1 MWWTVDA
8 LLLWSHFYLVHPTL
22 FLWVKFFVVKDPIKT
37 YTQEQRT
44 KNKNKRLRFCNKP
57 LTIACFLELYAAV
70 KSFSLRVPEA
80 FTAFVILQQLN
91 KSDMTKWATKFQP
104 TSNLRSMQPLSHPAY
119 IRLYNR
125 GTLGN
130 IVGFRTAKSSINF
143 RLSCKREEIS
153 INGLLERKKYTV
165 LKNC

>member
-1 MWWTVDA
+1 MWGTVDA
-8 LLLWSHFYLVHPTL
+8 LLLWSHFYLVHPTQ
-22 FLWVKFFVVKDPIKT
+22 FLWVKFYAVKDPIKHT
-37 YTQEQRT
+37 Y
-44 KNKNKRLRFCNKP
+44 KNKEQKQKAKVLQQTANYS
-57 LTIACFLELYAAV
+57 FLELYAAV

-91 KSDMTKWATKFQP
+91 KSDMTKWVTKFQP
-104 TSNLRSMQPLSHPAY
+104 TSNLCSMQPLSHPAC

-143 RLSCKREEIS
+143 RLSCKKEEIS

>member
-1 MWWTVDA
+1 MLCSCD
-8 LLLWSHFYLVHPTL
+8 LISILCILHSFYGLNFTRSRIQLNIHT
-22 FLWVKFFVVKDPIKT
+22 
-37 YTQEQRT
+37 RT

-91 KSDMTKWATKFQP
+91 KSDMTKRATKFQP
-104 TSNLRSMQPLSHPAY
+104 TSHLRSMQPLSHPAY

-143 RLSCKREEIS
+143 RLSCKKEEIS